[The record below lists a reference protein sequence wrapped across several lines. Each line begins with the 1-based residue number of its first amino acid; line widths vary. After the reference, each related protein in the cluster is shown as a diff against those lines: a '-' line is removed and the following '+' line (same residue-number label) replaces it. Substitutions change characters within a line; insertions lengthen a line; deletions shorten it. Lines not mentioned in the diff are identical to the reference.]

1 MPADVLLELVVVMRT
16 TQTLHVTSESEH
28 KDLTLT
34 STQTYI
40 MFGWAQAITITGG
53 KGTLLGSHFAHLL
66 NYLIK
71 YIVLTVNLTI
81 TMNTNAVH

>member
-1 MPADVLLELVVVMRT
+1 MSNTRITTLFVVPADVLLELVVVMRT

-34 STQTYI
+34 STETYI

-66 NYLIK
+66 NSAK
-71 YIVLTVNLTI
+71 TI
-81 TMNTNAVH
+81 LSNILC

>member
-1 MPADVLLELVVVMRT
+1 
-16 TQTLHVTSESEH
+16 
-28 KDLTLT
+28 
-34 STQTYI
+34 
-40 MFGWAQAITITGG
+40 MFGWAKAITITGG

-66 NYLIK
+66 NYIIK